1 MIQIDGQEE
10 RKGKLYP
17 EDPNCVQ
24 YYAPGHLA
32 REGYQN
38 SLKLA
43 ATYIAFNSTGSEM
56 LVNLGGEQV
65 YLFDVNNSR
74 HTNIMHV
81 PQDVVRRKRN
91 EFTTSCCD
99 VSGFLKIL
107 IRFNYA
113 TVQFFV

>member
-1 MIQIDGQEE
+1 M
-10 RKGKLYP
+10 
-17 EDPNCVQ
+17 
-24 YYAPGHLA
+24 A

-91 EFTTSCCD
+91 EIATNCCD
-99 VSGFLKIL
+99 VSVLDNNCIYSFYLQSFRNLQLRLVNFAWKKSAVSVL
-107 IRFNYA
+107 RFI
-113 TVQFFV
+113 